1 MATYGLG
8 IDTGGTFTDTAI
20 VDLDTGDI
28 VCGNKALTTQRD
40 LSEGIENSLL
50 GLDRTLFDKISLI
63 SLSSTL
69 ATNSVVE
76 NKGCRVGLICIGKS
90 YINRSAPECYYEIG
104 GKFNMN
110 GEEVEGLDIQNAKT
124 ALEKMK
130 GRVDAL
136 AISGYVSVRN
146 TSHEDRIAELADR
159 ILGLPVVCGHELTS
173 KLGFEQRTTTAVM
186 NARLI
191 PTITELLSSVK
202 AVLEH
207 LGLNAPLMVVK
218 GDGALMKEDVART
231 SPVETILSGPA
242 SSLTG
247 AKALTGLGDA
257 MVIDIGGTTSDIGIL
272 KNGFPR
278 VDPEGANLGG
288 KRTRVVAADI
298 ATFGIGGDSRIL
310 VNRKKILLSPV
321 REIPLCI
328 ASEKWPGIRNVLK
341 TLEFQSDDR
350 SEEERNIED
359 ILQETEF
366 FTLTHSCDGGD
377 ISDIDREFLALVEK
391 QPMRLSDAGALLCVP
406 PHSINVSLLECRGY
420 ITRIGVTPTD
430 LLHAEGSYVGYDARA
445 SAVAIGYLARKSG
458 LKAQE
463 FIDVAKKMIVKKI
476 ASCAIEKLFHDESGN
491 DQLSISQ
498 KEIVEKIISDVPE
511 DYVLDFRLKYPIIG
525 IGAPVG
531 SWLPEVAD
539 ILHTELVIPKRSEI
553 GNAIGA
559 ITGSVSETATVVVRA
574 SGPEYEEEPECDV
587 FTGSE
592 IRTFC
597 RPREALDHAKRAAEK
612 MALAACNRSGSKD
625 PVIECS
631 VEESYVEISPEK
643 RFFRGATVTVRATG
657 KPDLK

>member
-20 VDLDTGDI
+20 VDLETNEI
-28 VCGNKALTTQRD
+28 ICGNKALTTRRD

-90 YINRSAPECYYEIG
+90 YLNRSTPECYFEIG

-110 GEEVEGLDIQNAKT
+110 GEEVEELDIQNAKK

-130 GRVDAL
+130 GKVDAL

-146 TSHEDRIAELADR
+146 PSHEDRIAKLADR

-173 KLGFEQRTTTAVM
+173 KLGYEQRTTTAVM

-191 PTITELLSSVK
+191 PTITELLTSVK

-218 GDGALMKEDVART
+218 GDGALMKEDVARIR
-231 SPVETILSGPA
+231 PVETILSGPA

-247 AKALTGLGDA
+247 AKALTGLENA

-278 VDPEGANLGG
+278 VEPEGANLGG

-298 ATFGIGGDSRIL
+298 ATFGVGGDSRIL
-310 VNRKKILLSPV
+310 VNGKKILLSPI

-328 ASEKWPGIRNVLK
+328 ASEKWPGIKDTLK
-341 TLEFQSDDR
+341 TLEFKTDDR

-359 ILQETEF
+359 VLQETEF
-366 FTLTHSCDGGD
+366 FTLIHSYDGED

-391 QPMRLSDAGALLCVP
+391 QPMRISDAGAQLHVP
-406 PHSINVSLLECRGY
+406 PHSINVSLLESRGY

-430 LLHAEGSYVGYDARA
+430 LLHAEGSYVKYDGWT
-445 SAVAIGYLARKSG
+445 STVAIDYLARKSG
-458 LKAQE
+458 LGTQK
-463 FIDVAKKMIVKKI
+463 FIDITKSMVIKKI

-498 KEIVEKIISDVPE
+498 KEMVKKIISDVPE
-511 DYVLDFRLKYPIIG
+511 DYALDFRLKYPIIG
-525 IGAPVG
+525 IGAPVS
-531 SWLPEVAD
+531 SWLPKVAE

-559 ITGSVSETATVVVRA
+559 ITGSVSETVIVVIRA
-574 SGPEYEEEPECDV
+574 SKPEYEEEPECDV

-592 IRTFC
+592 IKTFY
-597 RPREALDHAKRAAEK
+597 RPQEALDYAKRVAEK

-625 PVIECS
+625 PVIDCS

-643 RFFRGATVTVRATG
+643 KFFRGATVTVRATG